1 MKKSMRALI
10 GLVLLD
16 VIILAGAWWMVD
28 RTTSG
33 AWNSNNP
40 AESIDMITTT
50 AGMMAGF
57 ASVILLLAFFR
68 HRAAGN

>member
-1 MKKSMRALI
+1 MKNSMRALL

-16 VIILAGAWWMVD
+16 AIIVAGAWWMIQ
-28 RTTSG
+28 RTESG

-40 AESIDMITTT
+40 AESITMITTT

-57 ASVILLLAFFR
+57 ASIILLLAFVR

>member
-1 MKKSMRALI
+1 MKKSMRALL

-16 VIILAGAWWMVD
+16 AIVVAGAWWMID

-40 AESIDMITTT
+40 AESINMITTT
-50 AGMMAGF
+50 AGMMIGVI
-57 ASVILLLAFFR
+57 SVVLVLAFFR

>member
-1 MKKSMRALI
+1 MKKSMRALV
-10 GLVLLD
+10 GLIVLD
-16 VIILAGAWWMVD
+16 AVIVCGAWWMVD

-50 AGMMAGF
+50 AGMMVG
-57 ASVILLLAFFR
+57 VVTVVLLLAFFR
-68 HRAAGN
+68 HRSAGN

>member
-1 MKKSMRALI
+1 MKKSMRALL

-16 VIILAGAWWMVD
+16 VVIVAGAWWMIE

-40 AESIDMITTT
+40 AESVTMITTA
-50 AGMMAGF
+50 AGMMVGV
-57 ASVILLLAFFR
+57 ASVVLALAFFR
-68 HRAAGN
+68 HRASGN